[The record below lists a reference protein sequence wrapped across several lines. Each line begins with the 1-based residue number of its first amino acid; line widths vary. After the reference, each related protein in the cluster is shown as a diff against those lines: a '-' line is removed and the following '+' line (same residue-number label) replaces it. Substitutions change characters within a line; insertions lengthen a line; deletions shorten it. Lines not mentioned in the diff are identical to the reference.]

1 MIPQIIVLV
10 MWFIGALYAAYLHG
24 TPQIYN
30 HNIFGYLIRVVVWFL
45 LLWWG
50 GFFNVCFR

>member
-1 MIPQIIVLV
+1 MVPQIIVLV
-10 MWFIGALYAAYLHG
+10 MWFIGALCTAYLHG
-24 TPQIYN
+24 TPQIHN

-50 GFFNVCFR
+50 GFFNVWFG